1 VTLKSLVTGVAAVAA
16 VGAAAVGVTSIASPA
31 IAFADDCA
39 VDPGTLQGVV
49 DSLVAPGGDFAGPK
63 GQLISPPL
71 GFTTGKLANGTLRNL
86 YAKGTLP
93 TPISISPPSCAGNTA
108 TSQISAVGQMMPIT
122 FVNEAGTWKVTA
134 ASATSVINA
143 LR

>member
-1 VTLKSLVTGVAAVAA
+1 MTLKSLVTGVAAVAA
-16 VGAAAVGVTSIASPA
+16 VGSAAAGVTSIASPA

-39 VDPGTLQGVV
+39 VDAGTLQGVV

-71 GFTTGKLANGTLRNL
+71 GFTTGKFANGTLRNL

-93 TPISISPPSCAGNTA
+93 TPISVGAPSCAGDTA
-108 TSQISAVGQMMPIT
+108 TSQISAQGQTMPIT
-122 FVNEAGTWKVTA
+122 FVNEGGNWKVTA
-134 ASATSVINA
+134 ASASSVLSA

>member
-1 VTLKSLVTGVAAVAA
+1 MTLKSLVTGVAAVA
-16 VGAAAVGVTSIASPA
+16 VVGGAAAGVTSIASPA
-31 IAFADDCA
+31 IASADDC
-39 VDPGTLQGVV
+39 VDSGTLQGVV

-93 TPISISPPSCAGNTA
+93 TPISVGAPTCAGGIA
-108 TSQISAVGQMMPIT
+108 TSQISAQGQTMPIT

-134 ASATSVINA
+134 ASASSVLSA